1 MADSLVGAIY
11 NAQLNYTDQPQ
22 TMYTNAKL
30 QEKAFE
36 YTDLIDTNSQ
46 QLTDI

>member
-22 TMYTNAKL
+22 IVYMTSKT

-46 QLTDI
+46 QLMDI